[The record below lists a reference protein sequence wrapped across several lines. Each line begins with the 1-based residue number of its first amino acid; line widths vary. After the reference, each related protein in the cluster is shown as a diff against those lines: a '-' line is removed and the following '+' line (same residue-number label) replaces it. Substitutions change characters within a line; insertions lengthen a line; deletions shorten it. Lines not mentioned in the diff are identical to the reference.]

1 MTIPVRHLHIVL
13 ALSAFPATVQ
23 VAGQEAGQESVDEQG
38 RLVIDLTLPPPSE
51 PVDPEA
57 QRQCEEEADAARIA
71 GEIVVCRSLGETTDG
86 SWNQEDFE
94 RRYAEVTQGVKAPNV
109 EVDPTPPM
117 VGISVRAKFG
127 YPPPPALIIDIPALP
142 DAPPG
147 SDADRIARG
156 LPPVT
161 SGE

>member
-1 MTIPVRHLHIVL
+1 MMIPVRHLHIVL
-13 ALSAFPATVQ
+13 ALSAFPA
-23 VAGQEAGQESVDEQG
+23 AAQEAGQESVNDQD
-38 RLVIDLTLPPPSE
+38 RLVIDLTLPKPAE
-51 PVDPEA
+51 PVDPDA

-127 YPPPPALIIDIPALP
+127 YPPPPALIINLRDLP
-142 DAPPG
+142 EPPPG

-156 LPPVT
+156 LHPAEP
-161 SGE
+161 G

>member
-13 ALSAFPATVQ
+13 ALTAFPAS
-23 VAGQEAGQESVDEQG
+23 AQEIVNEEGP
-38 RLVIDLTLPPPSE
+38 LVIDLTVPPPAE
-51 PVDPEA
+51 TIDPEA

-86 SWNQEDFE
+86 SWNQEDFQ

-127 YPPPPALIIDIPALP
+127 YPPPPALIINLRDLP
-142 DAPPG
+142 DPPPG

-156 LPPVT
+156 LHPAEPV
-161 SGE
+161 E